1 MERTHE
7 KTEAEGYDHLW
18 RLFLVS
24 GLHTRMQGSTMPH
37 RIGPEPSERQS
48 PGKVPSEWQ
57 SGVRSARVMLRQS
70 SNGII
75 TS

>member
-7 KTEAEGYDHLW
+7 ETEAEGYDHLW
-18 RLFLVS
+18 RLFLAS
-24 GLHTRMQGSTMPH
+24 GLHTRMEGSRMPH
-37 RIGPEPSERQS
+37 RIRPEPPERQV
-48 PGKVPSEWQ
+48 PCTVPSEWQ